1 MNMQVPD
8 NSAAF
13 APPALRK
20 LTDTGL
26 TPVMMRDIVLK
37 TIFRKNVEQVSEIA
51 KAVCL
56 PIPLTTEL
64 IDMLRDQ
71 NLLQATGTLH
81 ATSSSEMGF
90 QLTDGGKARALDALS
105 QSEYYGAMP
114 VPLEAYK
121 VQVKRQSIRDIK
133 LTRDMLEASMGHLI
147 LPDGLIDQLGPAVG
161 SGRSVLMYG
170 PPGNGKSSI
179 AEGIRAAMGDN
190 IYVPHAL
197 SYAGQVITVYD
208 PIVHTPVMQAETPEQ
223 TSLRRSASKF
233 DTRYLLCQRPTVM
246 TGGEL
251 NLSMLD
257 LNYNAVSRT
266 YQASLQL
273 KSTGGVFIVDDLG
286 RQEEPP
292 QALINRWIVPMEVNY
307 DILALQSGE
316 KFEVPFDTLVV
327 FSTNFHPNEIFDQ
340 AALRRIFFKIK
351 IDGPSQEDFLKI
363 FAMVAKK
370 KGVPLDE
377 ASLIHMLKK
386 KYPTIDNIYANYHPV
401 FLCDQ
406 IKAICEFEGIPY
418 QMTPDFID
426 RAWENLYVREEKIV
440 H

>member
-1 MNMQVPD
+1 MNMQVTD

-26 TPVMMRDIVLK
+26 TIVMMRDIVLK

-81 ATSSSEMGF
+81 ATSSNEMGF

-114 VPLEAYK
+114 VPLEDYK

-197 SYAGQVITVYD
+197 AYAGQVITVFD
-208 PIVHTPVMQAETPEQ
+208 PIVHTPIMKSETSEQ

-233 DTRYLLCQRPTVM
+233 DTRYLLCTRPTVM

-340 AALRRIFFKIK
+340 AALRRIFFKVK
-351 IDGPSQEDFLKI
+351 IDGPNQEQFLKI

-418 QMTPDFID
+418 QMRPEFID
-426 RAWENLYVREEKIV
+426 RAWENLYVREEEIV